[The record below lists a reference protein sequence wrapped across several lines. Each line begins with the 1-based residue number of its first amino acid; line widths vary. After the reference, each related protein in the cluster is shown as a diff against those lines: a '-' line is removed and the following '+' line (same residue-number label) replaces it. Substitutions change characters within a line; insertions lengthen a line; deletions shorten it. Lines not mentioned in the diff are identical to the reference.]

1 MKDRELSFLD
11 VISIASFIVS
21 LQNLD
26 MNITQEDMAKTAER
40 LDKILRLN
48 VEDLHKHL
56 KEQDEKLTKILN
68 NIDNIINTI
77 KEESN
82 GDS

>member
-1 MKDRELSFLD
+1 MSNKEMSFLD
-11 VISIASFIVS
+11 IISIASFIVS

-26 MNITQEDMAKTAER
+26 MNITQEDMAKTTER

-48 VEDLHKHL
+48 VDDLHKHL
-56 KEQDEKLTKILN
+56 EEQDAKLNKILN
-68 NIDNIINTI
+68 NIDIIIQNF